1 MYTKVNSF
9 DSINSVP
16 DIRGLNRRVAK
27 KDKEIAIQARI
38 SGLVMKCMSSVGSKV
53 DDGTVSW
60 NVIIRDIFGVDGSS
74 PFRTSREA
82 APLGILG
89 IGLNAEAYYTT
100 ISALWLVSAAM
111 HLTTI
116 AWTVA
121 VMGEDIKNLMA
132 AKGQEL
138 GRQTKSFCFLHY
150 PRIAFTGVSFITLLI
165 FLGRH

>member
-60 NVIIRDIFGVDGSS
+60 NVIIRDIFGVDGVGFEFEGQVRFGRVAK
-74 PFRTSREA
+74 PR
-82 APLGILG
+82 
-89 IGLNAEAYYTT
+89 
-100 ISALWLVSAAM
+100 LWES
-111 HLTTI
+111 
-116 AWTVA
+116 
-121 VMGEDIKNLMA
+121 
-132 AKGQEL
+132 
-138 GRQTKSFCFLHY
+138 
-150 PRIAFTGVSFITLLI
+150 
-165 FLGRH
+165 